1 MPAAESNPALVKE
14 LRAEIAANGPITL
27 ARFMEVAL
35 YDPDHGYYRTATRR
49 PGREGDFLTAPETHP
64 FFGFALARQVQITC
78 DTAKLGAARL
88 AGRTA
93 PTHDDNETTIEQLQA
108 RLRSVIGYLSEYS
121 AKDFDGAGARQI
133 TQPRWAGKIMLGADY
148 FHEHVIP
155 NFYFHAA
162 HTYAILRHVGVPLG
176 KRDYLGALSMR
187 DP

>member
-1 MPAAESNPALVKE
+1 MYFETFSQMKKTLGQIGTWLDAAVTFAGEKK
-14 LRAEIAANGPITL
+14 
-27 ARFMEVAL
+27 FDHAL
-35 YDPDHGYYRTATRR
+35 YLGFRLAPDQF
-49 PGREGDFLTAPETHP
+49 P
-64 FFGFALARQVQITC
+64 LARQVQITC

-88 AGRTA
+88 AGRVA
-93 PTHDDNETTIEQLQA
+93 PTHEDNEATIEQLQT
-108 RLRSVIGYLSEYS
+108 RLRSVVGYLSEYS
-121 AKDFDGAGARQI
+121 AKDFEGADTRHI

-155 NFYFHAA
+155 NFYFHAT